1 MEKQIHNLL
10 KKFKEKEK
18 EEILRG
24 AFDKLYNLKTST
36 SINAYDESSI
46 KKEVL

>member
-18 EEILRG
+18 EDILKC
-24 AFDKLYNLKTST
+24 AFDKLYNIKTST
-36 SINAYDESSI
+36 SLISYNEVSI
-46 KKEVL
+46 KKGV